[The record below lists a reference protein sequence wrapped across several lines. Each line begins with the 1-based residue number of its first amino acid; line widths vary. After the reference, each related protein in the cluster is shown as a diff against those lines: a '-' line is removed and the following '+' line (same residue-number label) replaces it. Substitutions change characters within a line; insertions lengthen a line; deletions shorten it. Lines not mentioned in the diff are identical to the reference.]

1 MLLTN
6 SYNQY
11 VIIKNKFFIGDIK
24 LKLTTRKSNHV
35 FVLLFLFASIM
46 LTPLFSESAEIIGP
60 ETTVINNE
68 IFVTTG
74 VILDEIHVED
84 LKNGI
89 SKEITFY
96 IDLFRVWSIWP
107 NEFILGKVIVKT
119 LKSDPIKK
127 EYVASSFDGM
137 VITERR
143 FNNFNSMLKWA
154 LSVNKIK
161 LTNIKELDQDEYFI
175 KITVESKLR
184 RLPLVLSYL
193 FFFVPEKE
201 FKVTKDS
208 QKIQLR
214 ITK

>member
-1 MLLTN
+1 M
-6 SYNQY
+6 
-11 VIIKNKFFIGDIK
+11 
-24 LKLTTRKSNHV
+24 TTRKSNHV